1 MCGHSVNKT
10 AKPFDFTFVTE
21 KQYSIFFFF
30 YSKELLYKM
39 HLL

>member
-21 KQYSIFFFF
+21 KLYSIFFFN
-30 YSKELLYKM
+30 SKELLYKM

>member
-21 KQYSIFFFF
+21 KLYSIFFN
-30 YSKELLYKM
+30 SKELLYKM